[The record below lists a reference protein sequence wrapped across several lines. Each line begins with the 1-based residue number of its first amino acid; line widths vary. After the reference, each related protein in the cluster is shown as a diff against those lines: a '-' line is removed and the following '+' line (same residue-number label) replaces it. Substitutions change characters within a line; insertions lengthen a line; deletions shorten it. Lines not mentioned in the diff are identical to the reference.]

1 MVQYRYPDPP
11 VPSGSQT
18 TGRRRWSL
26 CTYHTGVPSR
36 KIARIGQCEQQLD
49 ILTNIISNNIEVD
62 RHTLHMFVSRFW
74 LDKIYNWICRYDR
87 LASPAR

>member
-18 TGRRRWSL
+18 TGRRRWCL
-26 CTYHTGVPSR
+26 CTYHASVPAG
-36 KIARIGQCEQQLD
+36 KVARIGQCEQQLD

-62 RHTLHMFVSRFW
+62 RHILRMFVSRVRQ
-74 LDKIYNWICRYDR
+74 DTIYNWICRYDR